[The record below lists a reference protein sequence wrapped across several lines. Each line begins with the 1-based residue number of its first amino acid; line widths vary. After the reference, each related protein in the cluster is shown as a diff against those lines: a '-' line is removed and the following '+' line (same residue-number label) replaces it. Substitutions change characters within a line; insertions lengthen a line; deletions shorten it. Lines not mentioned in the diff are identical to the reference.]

1 MIYDGIKGF
10 TDKNATALDK
20 SVNAAEIAGGAAGV
34 AGGAIVGSGVVAGL
48 AGAGAAN
55 AWNPVGWG
63 LLIAAGVT
71 ALGTAIYKGVKEQ
84 EKANKA
90 LEQTVENQIAAGK
103 DAKKKFDEINQVYQ
117 DEYEGRQNNLDKI
130 ELELDRGKD
139 LDSVRNQLIQTGLLS
154 QEDVNSLR
162 DKDADAL
169 KELINAYKGET
180 ARLSNDMQDFLDIA
194 GNEDAKALGSAR
206 IGAVNFLKSNYK
218 YKDGNKDYNEVMEII
233 NAMIDTASSKDE
245 SSRSEVEKELIKWKD
260 WANGDND
267 ISRSDIEAL
276 FEGWT
281 KIDFNKESDVNEMK
295 KLLTEEQINKFSKN
309 KTFGTKISEVTNY
322 RTNTS
327 DKAVDAQFASL
338 YEKALSGASRE
349 EIINGLNAIGY
360 SPDTSVNAY
369 KSMISKIREHATNN
383 GMAEIQWSKE
393 KGYFRT
399 GTDSI
404 PYDNY
409 PAMLHEGEAVLTAS
423 TANELRGLVDEYRA
437 TKEDNIKLEK
447 AIQDQTTVLVSR
459 LDAIY
464 NKIGNPDSD
473 TSIMP
478 RKIRQRKSNG

>member
-1 MIYDGIKGF
+1 MIPAAASVAGIAGGGYMIYDGIKGF

-84 EKANKA
+84 EEHNKA
-90 LEQTVENQIAAGK
+90 LQDTVENNRAMAK
-103 DAKKKFDEINQVYQ
+103 DIKAQWDAFNGSIQ
-117 DEYEGRQNNLDKI
+117 DELDTRKDNLEEI
-130 ELELDRGKD
+130 RTELENGKSAD
-139 LDSVRNQLIQTGLLS
+139 AVRTELIQSGALNEE
-154 QEDVNSLR
+154 QVNSLR
-162 DKDADAL
+162 DAEGKALRDLINTYITETGKLSGVADDVSDAFSNYNQDVTGGARNEIARFLNDHKGNEKGNANYDPVYDAVTQAYNTINAKENKNETEQKFLDMYNKKNKNGMSRTDLKDIINKYGDQQIANWLTEDDL
-169 KELINAYKGET
+169 KKLAKGRSGKTYGEHMTNYNSKKLDTAAAELITKAAGATSKEQAIAYLKQSGYTPE
-180 ARLSNDMQDFLDIA
+180 
-194 GNEDAKALGSAR
+194 SADP
-206 IGAVNFLKSNYK
+206 YK
-218 YKDGNKDYNEVMEII
+218 
-233 NAMIDTASSKDE
+233 T
-245 SSRSEVEKELIKWKD
+245 
-260 WANGDND
+260 
-267 ISRSDIEAL
+267 
-276 FEGWT
+276 
-281 KIDFNKESDVNEMK
+281 
-295 KLLTEEQINKFSKN
+295 QINYVLEN
-309 KTFGTKISEVTNY
+309 
-322 RTNTS
+322 
-327 DKAVDAQFASL
+327 
-338 YEKALSGASRE
+338 
-349 EIINGLNAIGY
+349 
-360 SPDTSVNAY
+360 SPY
-369 KSMISKIREHATNN
+369 
-383 GMAEIQWSKE
+383 GIQWSKE